1 MGESIRVLI
10 ADDDKLVRAGI
21 GLILAPITDVDVV
34 AEAVNGREAVATA
47 VRHRPDVVLLDIR
60 MPVMDGLTA
69 LKEMRLTAPSTAVIV
84 LTTFGEAT
92 YVAEALAHGAA
103 GFVLKDQAPEELA
116 RAIRAV
122 HAKEAFLSPMI
133 TRQVLDRFP
142 LAAPSA
148 RSDAVERA
156 AALSERERD
165 VVILL
170 AQGLS
175 NAAIGERLWITEG
188 TVKTHVGR
196 VFTKLGC
203 DNRVQV
209 ALLAHQAGLLD

>member
-148 RSDAVERA
+148 RSDAVERSA
-156 AALSERERD
+156 TLSDRERA
-165 VVILL
+165 VVILI
-170 AQGLS
+170 AQALS

-188 TVKTHVGR
+188 TV
-196 VFTKLGC
+196 
-203 DNRVQV
+203 
-209 ALLAHQAGLLD
+209 